1 MKTSVEN
8 TTVASAVS
16 EQLNQLLAD
25 YQIYYQNL
33 RTLHWYAKGRTF
45 FALHSKFEEYYNEA
59 SEVVDELAERVLML
73 GGKPTHS
80 FAQYIQ
86 ASRLTETEAISDGT
100 AAVNVVLANS
110 EQLLNAVK
118 ETFKLAG
125 DAGDEGTVV
134 LLSELIGSTE
144 KRIWML
150 KSFLQ

>member
-8 TTVASAVS
+8 TTVAHAVS

-45 FALHSKFEEYYNEA
+45 FALHGKFEEYYNEA
-59 SEVVDELAERVLML
+59 SEVVDELAERILML

-86 ASRLTETEAISDGT
+86 ASRLSETEAISDGT
-100 AAVNVVLANS
+100 TAVNVVLANS
-110 EQLLNAVK
+110 EQLLDAVK
-118 ETFKLAG
+118 ETFKVAG
-125 DAGDEGTVV
+125 DAGDEGTVA
-134 LLSELIGSTE
+134 LLSGLIGSTE

>member
-8 TTVASAVS
+8 TAVVNAVS
-16 EQLNQLLAD
+16 EQLNKLLAD

-45 FALHSKFEEYYNEA
+45 FALHGKFEEYYNEA
-59 SEVVDELAERVLML
+59 SEVVDELAERILML

-80 FAQYIQ
+80 FAKYVQE
-86 ASRLTETEAISDGT
+86 SRLAETEAISDGT

-125 DAGDEGTVV
+125 EAGDEGTVA
-134 LLSELIGSTE
+134 LLSGLIGSTE

>member
-8 TTVASAVS
+8 TTVANAVS

-45 FALHSKFEEYYNEA
+45 FALHAKFEEYYNEA

-73 GGKPTHS
+73 GGKPIHS

-86 ASRLTETEAISDGT
+86 ASRLAETEAISDGT

-125 DAGDEGTVV
+125 DAGDEGTVA
-134 LLSELIGSTE
+134 LLSGLIGSTE

>member
-1 MKTSVEN
+1 MKTSLEN
-8 TTVASAVS
+8 NTAVNAVS
-16 EQLNQLLAD
+16 EQLNHLLAD

-45 FALHSKFEEYYNEA
+45 FALHGKFEEYYTEA

-73 GGKPTHS
+73 GGKPSHS

-86 ASRLTETEAISDGT
+86 ESRLAETEAISDGT
-100 AAVNVVLANS
+100 EAVNLALANS
-110 EQLLNAVK
+110 EHLLAAVK
-118 ETFKLAG
+118 QTFKLAG
-125 DAGDEGTVV
+125 EEGDEGTVA

>member
-8 TTVASAVS
+8 TTVANAVS

-86 ASRLTETEAISDGT
+86 ASRLAETEAISDGT

-110 EQLLNAVK
+110 QQLLNAVK

-125 DAGDEGTVV
+125 DSGDEGTVA
-134 LLSELIGSTE
+134 LLSELIGNTE

>member
-8 TTVASAVS
+8 TTVANAVS

-45 FALHSKFEEYYNEA
+45 FALHAKFEEYYNEA

-73 GGKPTHS
+73 GGKPIHS

-86 ASRLTETEAISDGT
+86 ASRLAETEAISDGT

-125 DAGDEGTVV
+125 DAEDEGTVA
-134 LLSELIGSTE
+134 LLSGLIGSTE

>member
-8 TTVASAVS
+8 TTVANAVS

-86 ASRLTETEAISDGT
+86 TSRLTETEAISDGT

-110 EQLLNAVK
+110 QQLLNAVK

-125 DAGDEGTVV
+125 DAGDEGTVA
-134 LLSELIGSTE
+134 LLSGLIGNTE

>member
-8 TTVASAVS
+8 TTVANAVS

-45 FALHSKFEEYYNEA
+45 FALHGKFEEYYNEA
-59 SEVVDELAERVLML
+59 SEVVDELAERILML
-73 GGKPTHS
+73 GGNPSHS

-86 ASRLTETEAISDGT
+86 ESRLAETEAISDGT
-100 AAVNVVLANS
+100 AAVNAVLANN
-110 EQLLNAVK
+110 EQLINAVK

-125 DAGDEGTVV
+125 EAGDEGTVA
-134 LLSELIGSTE
+134 LLSGLIGSTE

>member
-125 DAGDEGTVV
+125 DAGDEGTVA

>member
-8 TTVASAVS
+8 TTVANAVS

-86 ASRLTETEAISDGT
+86 ASRLAETEAISDGT

-125 DAGDEGTVV
+125 DTEDEGTVAM
-134 LLSELIGSTE
+134 LSELIGSTE

>member
-8 TTVASAVS
+8 TNVANAVS

-33 RTLHWYAKGRTF
+33 RTLHWYAQGRTF
-45 FALHSKFEEYYNEA
+45 FALHGKFEEYYNEA
-59 SEVVDELAERVLML
+59 SEVVDELAERILML

-80 FAQYIQ
+80 FAQYVQ
-86 ASRLTETEAISDGT
+86 SSRLKETEAISDGT
-100 AAVNVVLANS
+100 TAVNVVLANS

-118 ETFKLAG
+118 ETFNVAG
-125 DAGDEGTVV
+125 DAGDEGTLA
-134 LLSELIGSTE
+134 LLSGLIGSTE

>member
-8 TTVASAVS
+8 TTVANAVS

-80 FAQYIQ
+80 FAKYIQ
-86 ASRLTETEAISDGT
+86 ASRLAETEAISDGT

-125 DAGDEGTVV
+125 DAGDEGTVA
-134 LLSELIGSTE
+134 LLSGLIGSTE

>member
-125 DAGDEGTVV
+125 DAGDEGTVA
-134 LLSELIGSTE
+134 LLSGLIESTE
-144 KRIWML
+144 KLIWML